1 MRATD
6 HRYRG
11 EKAKFDLAIRM
22 IGHEARTGTIR
33 FWTGLSDDR
42 IRKLY
47 TSYFKYGD
55 APVRRRRGRSPT
67 QVAPL
72 IKTPLRALESG
83 VFVNLLIANGLLS
96 LEPSLEPRLKG
107 NVDLGHRFCECYET
121 YCALV
126 PRANLSFEWGWNL
139 LASLRRGTS
148 SASRAAIRARSV
160 MSSICSRCLGRS
172 APPARRSRMRSAA
185 AAKRSR
191 ATRGQSPSSPDLA
204 RRAEVAGRARPLS
217 RMSGTRQ
224 NGVVRTKRRTPRQSL
239 PGRTATAVTCR
250 RRGDTRCA

>member
-11 EKAKFDLAIRM
+11 EKAKFELAIRM

-47 TSYFKYGD
+47 TSYFKYAD

-83 VFVNLLIANGLLS
+83 VFVNLLIANGLLTIGAAQA
-96 LEPSLEPRLKG
+96 PRLKG

-139 LASLRRGTS
+139 LASLRRGDELGIARCSVCSVGYVVDHHAVPRPACPACATIADAGARRESTAPAASRS
-148 SASRAAIRARSV
+148 SALVS
-160 MSSICSRCLGRS
+160 
-172 APPARRSRMRSAA
+172 
-185 AAKRSR
+185 
-191 ATRGQSPSSPDLA
+191 
-204 RRAEVAGRARPLS
+204 
-217 RMSGTRQ
+217 
-224 NGVVRTKRRTPRQSL
+224 
-239 PGRTATAVTCR
+239 
-250 RRGDTRCA
+250 